1 MWINS
6 FCSIPVWW
14 VKMCFFGVKVSNIYL
29 YREKERNTLYYR
41 MHIYSRHFQT
51 QVFTMVSFL
60 IELKFW
66 NFILGDKIWKF
77 IRFNKP
83 SLDFREL
90 RKFSFLVPLGIS
102 REGELTNKN
111 SVIVKIRI
119 LKYNNISTLCAWNSI
134 ESEVGIRT
142 KLFDET
148 IWNCRAMLILRLI
161 LPPTGSVP
169 QGSTNSTKTSHV
181 KDATHIVCFLCVI

>member
-1 MWINS
+1 MFHWNLASLNVKTPYQKCFQCLLRTHTHPYPLTKKMWINS

-102 REGELTNKN
+102 REVELRDKKCCN
-111 SVIVKIRI
+111 R
-119 LKYNNISTLCAWNSI
+119 
-134 ESEVGIRT
+134 
-142 KLFDET
+142 
-148 IWNCRAMLILRLI
+148 
-161 LPPTGSVP
+161 
-169 QGSTNSTKTSHV
+169 
-181 KDATHIVCFLCVI
+181 